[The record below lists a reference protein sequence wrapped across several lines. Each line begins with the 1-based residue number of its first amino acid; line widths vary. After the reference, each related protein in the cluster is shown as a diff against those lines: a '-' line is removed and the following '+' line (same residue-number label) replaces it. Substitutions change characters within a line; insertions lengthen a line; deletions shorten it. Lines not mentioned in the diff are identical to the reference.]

1 MNCERCGTGL
11 SDYAV
16 ICPTC
21 GTITSTAQ
29 GPTPPPTTNYGQ
41 YAPGGYSGP
50 QQQQAPYGQGY
61 GPQPGYRSSPPPQ
74 QSYGYAPQPNV
85 VYQPGPVNVFV
96 NNAPPASNKNNGAL
110 VAEILLSLFVGTYGV
125 GWLMAGETTAGII
138 LLICSFVVY
147 WPFMILGTI
156 FTLGIG
162 LICLVPIAIGA
173 IIVNAVLLNNLLNR
187 KAAQMVMVQA
197 SSMPP
202 RYPPYQ

>member
-11 SDYAV
+11 PDYAV

-21 GTITSTAQ
+21 GTITSTSQ
-29 GPTPPPTTNYGQ
+29 GPTPPPATSYGQ

-50 QQQQAPYGQGY
+50 PQQQPSYGQGY
-61 GPQPGYRSSPPPQ
+61 GPQPGYMPPQ
-74 QSYGYAPQPNV
+74 QNYGYAPQPNV

-96 NNAPPASNKNNGAL
+96 NNAPPATNKDSGPL
-110 VAEILLSLFVGTYGV
+110 IAEILLSLCLGIYGV
-125 GWLMAGETTAGII
+125 GWLMAGETTTGIV

-147 WPFMILGTI
+147 WPFIILGTI
-156 FTLGIG
+156 FTLGFG
-162 LICLVPIAIGA
+162 LICLVPVAIGA
-173 IIVNAVLLNNLLNR
+173 IIANAVLLNNRLNR

-197 SSMPP
+197 NPMPP